1 MKLVE
6 NLSKDELDN
15 ISKIIGK
22 AFITNELFHEFGDIN
37 EREPLVMSYMKAYVK
52 CVYKSKSLY
61 QNDEGDAFIGLSFSD
76 EKAILPQIRL
86 LISLI
91 MIIPSNVRRGFL
103 KFVKE
108 IKNED
113 DTYTKGLHLETL
125 MVCVSDEAQGKGRAK
140 ELINFAMEMA
150 ESRNAPLLFDTD
162 MKEYSDM
169 YQHLGCELYHTKMAT
184 NGITR
189 YNLVWKD
196 SLKR

>member
-6 NLSKDELDN
+6 NLTKEEFNKTAEL
-15 ISKIIGK
+15 IGK
-22 AFITNELFHEFGDIN
+22 SFVTNNLFWEFGDVHK
-37 EREPLVMSYMKAYVK
+37 REALVMAYMKAYVK

-76 EKAILPQIRL
+76 EKALLPQIGL

-91 MIIPSNVRRGFL
+91 RIIPSNVRRGFL

-125 MVCVSDEAQGKGRAK
+125 MVCVSNEAQGKGRAR
-140 ELINFAMEMA
+140 ELVDFAKSMA
-150 ESRNAPLLFDTD
+150 KDRNAPLLFDTD

-169 YQHLGCELYHTKMAT
+169 YQHLGCELYHTKTAT

-189 YNLVWKD
+189 YNLVWKG
-196 SLKR
+196 